1 MIEVRLECGRA
12 VKNYPYVGFNQKNG
26 YIMLFSRKDRG
37 IVLSPIDVGDKEM
50 LFINTNDDYYP
61 PYSGSVVLT
70 NRY

>member
-1 MIEVRLECGRA
+1 
-12 VKNYPYVGFNQKNG
+12 
-26 YIMLFSRKDRG
+26 MLFSRKDRG
-37 IVLSPIDVGDKEM
+37 IVLSPIDAGDKEM